1 MSINYFIPSSQL
13 PTIRVTCSPCSKR
26 CSLEV
31 TEVLPSLRSRTFQLF
46 WFSFSCFDATRSYCQ
61 LLSFLWQ
68 QKQQVVQFLILDLH
82 LLCTYLCCQLALEMN
97 QVKDMASDL
106 FWKSVS
112 LTKSHT
118 HLGGLWCLWKDRGPC
133 FTAPCDACPVEVGI
147 ANGMAINVPY
157 AEGWTQIATMK
168 GKAKIDLKSSSE
180 SAIIYTLPGDQGCLG
195 LCKDGTWSLSKD
207 ESHRERREG
216 GEVNAPAA
224 WYQDAATIS
233 FFEELD
239 SNNRF

>member
-1 MSINYFIPSSQL
+1 MFWCNN
-13 PTIRVTCSPCSKR
+13 C
-26 CSLEV
+26 
-31 TEVLPSLRSRTFQLF
+31 QLF
-46 WFSFSCFDATRSYCQ
+46 GALIYSVTTKKASRS
-61 LLSFLWQ
+61 
-68 QKQQVVQFLILDLH
+68 KFLILDLH
-82 LLCTYLCCQLALEMN
+82 LLCIYLCCQLALEMN
-97 QVKDMASDL
+97 QVKDVASDL
-106 FWKSVS
+106 FWKSVR

-118 HLGGLWCLWKDRGPC
+118 HLGGLWCLWKDRGPW

-207 ESHRERREG
+207 ESYRERREG
-216 GEVNAPAA
+216 GRGGEC
-224 WYQDAATIS
+224 TSSLIS
-233 FFEELD
+233 RCCYNLILY
-239 SNNRF
+239 RVRLK